1 VFQGKID
8 KINSDIDFI
17 KKENGQL
24 EVQKWNLE
32 STVKQRQK
40 IQQMNGEN
48 GASQNEYEAKF

>member
-1 VFQGKID
+1 MFQGKID